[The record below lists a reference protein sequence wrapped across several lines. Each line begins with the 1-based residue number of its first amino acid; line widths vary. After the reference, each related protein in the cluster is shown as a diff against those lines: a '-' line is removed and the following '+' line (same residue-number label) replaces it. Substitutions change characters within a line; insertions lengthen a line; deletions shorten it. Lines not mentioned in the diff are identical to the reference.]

1 VPLAVVKPEFAEYGT
16 WVGASMRALL
26 YCTSPSFAYCF
37 QPVPTLVCEFLNS
50 KAVFVGT
57 VIAVRA
63 APPQGAA
70 GVDGWLYELTVQEL
84 FRGPRRKAFEVFTEN
99 SSGSFPLDV
108 AKKYLLF
115 ADEEN
120 GRLTITNCGNSS
132 LESDAQE
139 VIRDLRRLEIPKDAA
154 IEGRI
159 SFSGIP
165 DSGAHLPGIEII
177 IRGNGKTFKATSD
190 RDGWFPGE
198 IFSGGPADSSL
209 GHRSIPQQ
217 LRQSEPLRCAQ
228 TALFWAAICRD
239 SKVAVTEF

>member
-1 VPLAVVKPEFAEYGT
+1 MHKKDCLRLPWSVVLRLIALAC
-16 WVGASMRALL
+16 ALL
-26 YCTSPSFAYCF
+26 YCTSPSLAYCF

-50 KAVFVGT
+50 KVVFVGT

-84 FRGPRRKAFEVFTEN
+84 FRGPRGKTFEVFTEN

-165 DSGAHLPGIEII
+165 DSGMHIRGIEII

-190 RDGWFPGE
+190 RDGWFRIHIPPGKYSAE
-198 IFSGGPADSSL
+198 VQQIPHWDIAPSPTSYDNPNHFDARKRHCSG
-209 GHRSIPQQ
+209 QQ
-217 LRQSEPLRCAQ
+217 
-228 TALFWAAICRD
+228 FAATP
-239 SKVAVTEF
+239 K